1 MAWIIDFFRLFAVGI
16 PGWLLLR
23 FFHVPAS
30 AMMGAMV
37 SAGFFA
43 VRGWGVAEAPFG
55 ANLVLQ
61 VVLGLFIGVRV
72 SREARG
78 EFRKSAPVALLAGV
92 WWLSLPLGLGWLVSR
107 WFGLDLPTSLLGT
120 VPGGIA
126 EMSLLALTLNANAA
140 LVALMQ
146 FFRLASV
153 LVGMPFLSA
162 WISTRL
168 QEDGKTGKESA
179 RLSDPVPTGGN
190 PAGETALA
198 LALAVVGGLAGF
210 AAGFPAGGFVGAM
223 ALTGI
228 ASAWGVKLRPLPAVF
243 RTAGQVGL
251 GALIGLNAT
260 PDILMVLWAM
270 ILPTLAV
277 TVAMVAWGILLAFMV
292 RKATGWNLMT
302 CLIATCPGGITQ
314 LASIAEEL
322 GADPLR
328 VSLLHLVRLF
338 TIFLVLPPLITAILA
353 AGA

>member
-1 MAWIIDFFRLFAVGI
+1 MDWLIGFLHLFAIGV

-23 FFHVPAS
+23 FFHVPAA
-30 AMMGAMV
+30 AMMGAMI

-43 VRGWGVAEAPFG
+43 VKGWGLPDVPGG

-72 SREARG
+72 TREARA
-78 EFRKSAPVALLAGV
+78 EFGRSAPVALLAGI
-92 WWLSLPLGLGWLVSR
+92 WWLLLPLGLGMLVTR

-126 EMSLLALTLNANAA
+126 EMSLLALTLNADAA

-146 FFRLASV
+146 FCRLAAV

-162 WISTRL
+162 WINRRMGDGESSRPKPACGPGAGKGPAATRH
-168 QEDGKTGKESA
+168 GMA
-179 RLSDPVPTGGN
+179 
-190 PAGETALA
+190 AALV
-198 LALAVVGGLAGF
+198 LAVLGGLAGSW
-210 AAGFPAGGFVGAM
+210 AGLPAGAFVGAM
-223 ALTGI
+223 VLTGI
-228 ASAWGVKLRPLPAVF
+228 ASVSGLRLCPLPVAF
-243 RTAGQVGL
+243 RTGAQVGL
-251 GALIGLNAT
+251 GGLIGLNVT
-260 PDILMVLWAM
+260 PEVIGVFRAM
-270 ILPTLAV
+270 LLPTLAV

-292 RKATGWNLMT
+292 RKRTGWNLMT

-314 LASIAEEL
+314 LASIADEL

-338 TIFLVLPPLITAILA
+338 TIFLVLPPLINRILA
-353 AGA
+353 